1 MDQSEDCSD
10 PSDPAQS
17 VATKG
22 TPGSTSSWRA
32 GSQCPHNT
40 PPLLY
45 PAASGHLRHTPLPVD
60 ALPCQ
65 PGLDSASKA
74 SSNAVTPNLGPT
86 GDDSLQAKHPQPPQD
101 LPTNPS
107 TEEGQS
113 VIATVVGPSEFE
125 PSDSI
130 KRQLLAA
137 AGGALDAASLEGL
150 VRPLFA
156 SPPATDQQDLQS
168 LLLAAQQRQQQQRQE
183 PRSEQPPALQSRRT
197 SDPAGRDGTAASH
210 AEHYMPALKVQT
222 NHIAKPFALPCNPDT
237 QAAAVG
243 SSTSQQPLIPAQS
256 NLHPDQSE
264 LYKAASAHM
273 AAMLQIPFSGSLG
286 LWQPPPLK
294 LNSPPLSVLELHP
307 TPVSHPS
314 SAPPVT
320 LSSVSSLTQHPHAQ
334 LAPDAQNA
342 LSFLTNPA
350 AMQKMLQ
357 QTCQLHVDFDL
368 EALMKAVRVE
378 GADLYAA
385 AKSLASRQTG
395 GGCFSITSDT
405 ASCTL
410 LWNRDILMALVA
422 PFCLPQ
428 IYCV

>member
-1 MDQSEDCSD
+1 MPCCLSLLHPTLYKSEIRLDYADTGRQAMSHQAAPPLFKQPPKKRQKLSSCGEHTHSRSGQDPNSLAQPGSAAQHAFAHSRPPSFSEDSSECLESSPMDQSEDCSD

-65 PGLDSASKA
+65 PGPDSASKA
-74 SSNAVTPNLGPT
+74 SSNAVTPNLAPT
-86 GDDSLQAKHPQPPQD
+86 GDNSLQAKHPQPPQD

-168 LLLAAQQRQQQQRQE
+168 LLLAAQQRQQQQRRE

-197 SDPAGRDGTAASH
+197 SSDPAGRDGTAASH

-222 NHIAKPFALPCNPDT
+222 NPIAKPFALPCNPDT

-243 SSTSQQPLIPAQS
+243 SSTSQQPSIPAQS

-294 LNSPPLSVLELHP
+294 LDSPPLSVLELHP
-307 TPVSHPS
+307 TPVSHHS
-314 SAPPVT
+314 SAP
-320 LSSVSSLTQHPHAQ
+320 LSPSP
-334 LAPDAQNA
+334 
-342 LSFLTNPA
+342 LSA
-350 AMQKMLQ
+350 
-357 QTCQLHVDFDL
+357 
-368 EALMKAVRVE
+368 
-378 GADLYAA
+378 
-385 AKSLASRQTG
+385 
-395 GGCFSITSDT
+395 I
-405 ASCTL
+405 
-410 LWNRDILMALVA
+410 
-422 PFCLPQ
+422 
-428 IYCV
+428 